1 MQCPNIWLQNTK
13 ILEGLRFT
21 IFIGKKIERVGR
33 NIHSQPS
40 TARLVHHV
48 DLRASFEAVF
58 WPSPILN
65 FQRNLVIAGV

>member
-1 MQCPNIWLQNTK
+1 MPESMAPKYQDTR
-13 ILEGLRFT
+13 GFT
-21 IFIGKKIERVGR
+21 LYHFGKKIERVGR